1 LAQLKAPGLQKGKLL
16 NPFSALPLR
25 LLPPPLDV
33 GSYVGHARGVL
44 LIHLLSQVHLHKI
57 VLQKANSLSEALC
70 LSASRASDVVLSA
83 CTLNTLSQASLSA
96 RVAQST
102 TSLTRATMLSHAAM
116 AS

>member
-25 LLPPPLDV
+25 LLPPLDV
-33 GSYVGHARGVL
+33 GSYVRHARGVL